1 MEDGNAGWL
10 MGSGGATAGDRREGG
25 WYARPSMAPKT
36 PPTRSPLNLR
46 GRLSEPGDLALVA
59 VCLAWAG
66 ILGAILA
73 HAVFVTND
81 SLSNYVHV
89 WYVAD
94 RLWGGHGIPLKM
106 PVLGHGDA
114 LAFPYA
120 FVPWLSA
127 AIVRPVLGDWTVT
140 LWLVLG
146 FAGTASATLWAFPEL
161 RRGWWAAT
169 VLVNPILVEAP
180 ILGQLPFLWATA
192 FLFGAVGCWRRER
205 YAAAA
210 ILLGVAQAT
219 HAPVLLPIV
228 GVMVL
233 ARLPWEPKQRQLVGW
248 YAVSLAIA
256 APAAA
261 MVLASPVVE
270 DTSRAALVGNLF
282 GTASLRA
289 CVVAAPFALAALR
302 KTRLAAFP
310 AALFV
315 VALVINVPMTPIRH
329 NQFGWGALGREPDRS
344 LDSFLHSDRFVEG
357 AMYRVARASDGK
369 YGMYDVMRQGG
380 VLDSE
385 MFPESMARR
394 SFDSAGDYTA
404 FLAQRKVDF
413 VVITSGY
420 DSLYRTNE
428 HQLLEGLIGRR
439 EGGTCVEAWA
449 RDSAYDVYRVRR
461 GSC

>member
-1 MEDGNAGWL
+1 
-10 MGSGGATAGDRREGG
+10 
-25 WYARPSMAPKT
+25 
-36 PPTRSPLNLR
+36 LNLR
-46 GRLSEPGDLALVA
+46 EWFSEPGNLALIA

-66 ILGAILA
+66 ILGAILG

-94 RLWGGHGIPLKM
+94 RLWGGHGIPLQM

-146 FAGTASATLWAFPEL
+146 FAGTAGATFWAFPEL

-169 VLVNPILVEAP
+169 LLVNPILVEAP
-180 ILGQLPFLWATA
+180 ILGQLPFLWGTA
-192 FLFGAVGCWRRER
+192 FLFGAVACWRRER
-205 YAAAA
+205 YVAAA
-210 ILLGVAQAT
+210 ILLGLAQAT
-219 HAPVLLPIV
+219 HAPVLMPIA
-228 GVMVL
+228 GVLVV
-233 ARLPWEPKQRQLVGW
+233 ARLRWEPGRRRLIGW

-256 APAAA
+256 APAAV

-270 DTSRAALVGNLF
+270 DTSRAALVVNLF
-282 GTASLRA
+282 GTAGLRA
-289 CVVAAPFALAALR
+289 AVVAAPFALAALR
-302 KTRLAAFP
+302 KTRAAAFP
-310 AALFV
+310 AALFAV
-315 VALVINVPMTPIRH
+315 VLVMNMPLTPIRH
-329 NQFGWGALGREPDRS
+329 NQFAWGALVREPDRS
-344 LDSFLHSDRFVEG
+344 LDSFLHSDQFVDG

-380 VLDSE
+380 MLDSE

-394 SFDSAGDYTA
+394 SFGSAGDYTA
-404 FLAQRKVDF
+404 FLAKRKVDF

-420 DSLYRTNE
+420 DRLYRTNE
-428 HQLLEGLIGRR
+428 HQLLEGLASQP
-439 EGGTCVEAWA
+439 EGGTCVEVWA
-449 RDSAYDVYRVRR
+449 RDQAYDVYRVRR
-461 GSC
+461 GC